1 MAKSKKTRRGNNE
14 GSVYKRADGRWT
26 ASVTVGTDEN
36 GKRIRKVF
44 YGKTKTEVAMKMS
57 TAVSERLVGGSA
69 SIVNDPLQ
77 VLMQQ
82 WLVVFK
88 QAEVSARTFERN
100 LGIAKLHVYPVIG
113 QLKITEVTTNIIQG
127 MLNKMLFNGYA
138 IASVRKVKFLL
149 NQFFA
154 HCKRSKFISENPV
167 ADCVLK
173 STGAREHKE
182 IKKENYKAIPK
193 EVREKFMEVI
203 HKHETL
209 EALCMTMIY
218 SGMRI
223 GEALALRWKDVNFK
237 ERLLNVDNAITTI
250 PVFDKDYNIVDRKTV
265 VSDTKTA
272 ASVREVPI
280 PDVLYGVLR
289 AYQQKRGQLQ
299 QLTGYSLT
307 DNDDFVFGTNEGQL
321 RTYYGTRAMFRR
333 LMKEN
338 GLDKY
343 GFHFHTLRHTYS
355 TMLFE
360 MQENPKII
368 QMLLGHKDVSTTIR
382 IYNSVDRSFFKQ
394 ATDKLEKQFKKD

>member
-1 MAKSKKTRRGNNE
+1 MAKGKKTRRGNNE
-14 GSVYKRADGRWT
+14 GSVYQRADGKWV
-26 ASVTVGTDEN
+26 ACVTVGTDGN

-57 TAVSERLVGGSA
+57 TTLSEKLNGGSA

-88 QAEVSARTFERN
+88 QAEVSARTFERS
-100 LGIAKLHVYPVIG
+100 LGIAKKHIYPVMG
-113 QLKITEVTTNIIQG
+113 QLKITEVTTNMIQG

-149 NQFFA
+149 NQFFS
-154 HCKRSKFISENPV
+154 HCKRSKFIGENPV
-167 ADCVLK
+167 TDCVLK
-173 STGAREHKE
+173 SANAREHKE
-182 IKKENYKAIPK
+182 IKKDNYKAIPI
-193 EVREKFMEVI
+193 EVREKFMETI
-203 HKHETL
+203 HKHEML

-218 SGMRI
+218 GGMRI
-223 GEALALRWKDVNFK
+223 GETLAFKWKDINFN
-237 ERLLNVDNAITTI
+237 ERLLNIDNAITQI
-250 PVFDKDYNIVDRKTV
+250 PIFDKDYNVIARETV

-280 PDVLYGVLR
+280 PDILYNVLMTYKE
-289 AYQQKRGQLQ
+289 KRRQLQ
-299 QLTGYSLT
+299 QFTENSLTGS
-307 DNDDFVFGTNEGQL
+307 DDFVFGTNDGKL
-321 RTYYGTRAMFRR
+321 RTYYGTRTMFQR

-338 GLDKY
+338 GLEKY

-360 MQENPKII
+360 MHENPKII

-382 IYNSVDRSFFKQ
+382 IYNSIDRSFFKQ
-394 ATDKLEKQFKKD
+394 ATDKLESQFKKK

>member
-1 MAKSKKTRRGNNE
+1 MARSKKTRRGHNE
-14 GSVYKRADGRWT
+14 GGVYQRADGKWV
-26 ASVTVGTDEN
+26 ASVTIGTDSD

-57 TAVSERLVGGSA
+57 TTLSEKLNGGSA

-88 QAEVSARTFERN
+88 QAEVSARTFERS
-100 LGIAKLHVYPVIG
+100 LGIAKQHIYPVIG
-113 QLKITEVTTNIIQG
+113 QMKITEVTTNIIQG

-154 HCKRSKFISENPV
+154 HCKRSKFISDNPV

-173 STGAREHKE
+173 STNSREHKE
-182 IKKENYKAIPK
+182 IKKENYKAIPI
-193 EVREKFMEVI
+193 EVREKFMETI
-203 HKHETL
+203 HKHEML

-218 SGMRI
+218 GGMRI
-223 GEALALRWKDVNFK
+223 GETLALKWKDVNFS
-237 ERLLNVDNAITTI
+237 ERLLNIDNAITQI
-250 PVFDKDYNIVDRKTV
+250 PIFDKDYNVIGRETV

-280 PDVLYGVLR
+280 PDILYNVLV
-289 AYQQKRGQLQ
+289 AYKEKRQQLQ
-299 QLTGYSLT
+299 QFTGQSLTGS
-307 DNDDFVFGTNEGQL
+307 DDFVFGTNEGKL
-321 RTYYGTRAMFRR
+321 RTYYGTRAMFQR

-338 GLDKY
+338 GLSEY

-382 IYNSVDRSFFKQ
+382 IYNSIDRSFFKQ
-394 ATDKLEKQFKKD
+394 ATDKLEQQFKKQ